1 MAPNET
7 QIEHI
12 QTSNVVSDA
21 FTSLLRSPGILRQV
35 CGVVLAVCPQHQAF
49 LHALFLSQ
57 LPPDS
62 VISLDGFITCSIQRG
77 VEALQRHR

>member
-21 FTSLLRSPGILRQV
+21 FTSLLRSPGIFRQV
-35 CGVVLAVCPQHQAF
+35 CEVTLDVCPQHQAF
-49 LHALFLSQ
+49 LLAL
-57 LPPDS
+57 
-62 VISLDGFITCSIQRG
+62 SL
-77 VEALQRHR
+77 L